1 MVGNGQYLYPCV
13 YMCVC
18 VCVCVCVCE
27 CVCVCVCMCVVTLC
41 KASRPCQSLI
51 LFIGP
56 EWKYGKAINL
66 HLDTEEVSMFFP
78 ISMINF
84 LFEGWG
90 WPVRLPQCL

>member
-1 MVGNGQYLYPCV
+1 VCV
-13 YMCVC
+13 CACVC
-18 VCVCVCVCE
+18 VCVCVYVCVF
-27 CVCVCVCMCVVTLC
+27 VCVCVCGGGECVCVTLC

-66 HLDTEEVSMFFP
+66 HLDTEEVSMVFP

-90 WPVRLPQCL
+90 WPVRLPQRL